1 MKLKNWKRIIE
12 QGSIYMLKGL
22 SELIEKKDIRPDE
35 DTKGIIIEHLA
46 AMESEF
52 SHYFPEC
59 GDIEFT
65 LLRNPF
71 IVSPQT
77 IPDKNDQ
84 VQDEL
89 IELVMMDLQRKSLKE
104 TELNAFWS
112 LMEDS
117 YPK

>member
-77 IPDKNDQ
+77 IPDKNDRA
-84 VQDEL
+84 QDEL
-89 IELVMMDLQRKSLKE
+89 IELINDRPAKE
-104 TELNAFWS
+104 VFEREELSTFWS
-112 LMEDS
+112 LIKI
-117 YPK
+117 YIPH